1 MRQENLSYSNGLQE
15 DEIPDWEQVN
25 PNTNNEQSA
34 IQASTLEY
42 NAVEYNYIHLNIMQ
56 HQVPSETTLSAEGM
70 WGQPIF
76 SDLLLFPPEGRSI
89 LIKSYNLLRLRNIVL

>member
-1 MRQENLSYSNGLQE
+1 MRQENLRYSNGLQE
-15 DEIPDWEQVN
+15 DEIPDWEEVN

-34 IQASTLEY
+34 IQASTLGN
-42 NAVEYNYIHLNIMQ
+42 NAVEAVIQ

-76 SDLLLFPPEGRSI
+76 SDLLLFPPDGRSI
-89 LIKSYNLLRLRNIVL
+89 LIKSYNLLRLWNIVV

>member
-34 IQASTLEY
+34 IQASTLGN
-42 NAVEYNYIHLNIMQ
+42 NAVEAVIQ

-89 LIKSYNLLRLRNIVL
+89 FIESYNLLRLRNIVL

>member
-1 MRQENLSYSNGLQE
+1 MMKLFGRIVLATALWIGVTHGGYAATAGSGGSAA
-15 DEIPDWEQVN
+15 
-25 PNTNNEQSA
+25 NEQSA
-34 IQASTLEY
+34 IQASTLGN
-42 NAVEYNYIHLNIMQ
+42 NAVEAVIQ

-89 LIKSYNLLRLRNIVL
+89 LIKSYNLLRLWSIVV